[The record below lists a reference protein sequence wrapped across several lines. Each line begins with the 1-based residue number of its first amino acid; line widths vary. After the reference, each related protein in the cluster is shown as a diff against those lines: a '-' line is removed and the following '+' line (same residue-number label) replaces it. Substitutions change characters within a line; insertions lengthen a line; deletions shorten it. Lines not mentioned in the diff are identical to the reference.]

1 MPEPFIAPMPPY
13 LDLPAGYVL
22 RVNAI
27 DPTTGAQVTGVT
39 LTSVSI
45 TIENL
50 GGGSA
55 SALESGPF
63 MLVPGPG
70 A

>member
-1 MPEPFIAPMPPY
+1 MTQVQPP
-13 LDLPAGYVL
+13 LPLPLGTDLPAGYVI

-39 LTSVSI
+39 VTDFSL
-45 TIENL
+45 
-50 GGGSA
+50 
-55 SALESGPF
+55 
-63 MLVPGPG
+63 LVGDVAGTLDVLVGNPILIGIN